1 MRKALNLDH
10 LFYKGTTLNT
20 GPNILKKKIAS
31 TFFPVF
37 KILCGPGPLTV
48 HSWVFAIL
56 LSRKLSPSKNKLREI
71 LGEQFTTSYSNIE
84 TTLIWIPFNLP
95 NPLTNSQQVL
105 PLTFQKIF
113 IPCYKVCNSYSQTFA
128 AKLYS
133 SGLQTVIS

>member
-10 LFYKGTTLNT
+10 LFHKGTTLNT
-20 GPNILKKKIAS
+20 GPNIWKKKITS

-37 KILCGPGPLTV
+37 KILHGPGPLTV

-56 LSRKLSPSKNKLREI
+56 LSRNKIKLREI

-105 PLTFQKIF
+105 PLTFQQIF
-113 IPCYKVCNSYSQTFA
+113 VPCYKVCNSYSQTYA

-133 SGLQTVIS
+133 SGLQAVIS